1 MCYPDPSRLVS
12 MSPVM
17 SSQDRTSAVAPLF
30 GVNVRSETLA
40 AAVDTIDRAIRS
52 DENLI
57 HAALNAAKVSR
68 AARDPEFHRVLS
80 AYDIIHADGTSI
92 VWASRLLRQ
101 PLPERVPG
109 IDLMLALTARAA
121 DRGYS
126 IFLLGA
132 TSPVVDRCAEVLQQR
147 FPGLL
152 LAGCH
157 HGYWNEHDPDEERAV
172 VDSVRRSGADIL
184 FLAVPTPRKELFL
197 LHHRRELGVKFGM
210 GVGGAFD
217 VVADVVTRAPLAW
230 QRCGME
236 WAYRLIQ
243 EPRKMWKRYLVTN
256 THFIWLIAK
265 ELVVG
270 PRSAQPSRDP
280 RHGRGGSMGI

>member
-1 MCYPDPSRLVS
+1 MR
-12 MSPVM
+12 
-17 SSQDRTSAVAPLF
+17 SQDHNSGVAPLF
-30 GVNVRSETLA
+30 GVNVRSETLVD
-40 AAVDTIDRAIRS
+40 AVDTIDRAIRS
-52 DENLI
+52 DEHLI

-126 IFLLGA
+126 VFLLGA
-132 TSPVVDRCAEVLQQR
+132 TSQVVDRCAQVLRQR

-152 LAGCH
+152 VAGCH
-157 HGYWNEHDPDEERAV
+157 HGYWNEHDPDDERAV

-197 LHHRRELGVKFGM
+197 LRHREALGVKFGM

-217 VVADVVTRAPLAW
+217 VITDVVSRAPLAW

-256 THFIWLIAK
+256 THFIWLIAR
-265 ELVVG
+265 ELLG
-270 PRSAQPSRDP
+270 GRRSTHDPGRNRD
-280 RHGRGGSMGI
+280 GFRGT